1 MEQKKYSFKASEL
14 VLPDVRYT
22 MSMNIYP
29 PKSHY
34 KFTML
39 LGRVFPNSIAQAKF
53 FISKGICLD
62 VLNAK
67 DVELLENFL
76 NKYGF
81 EGKYQYTKSKQFVR
95 LLNCHILE
103 QALKIAYNL

>member
-1 MEQKKYSFKASEL
+1 MESKRTYLKANEL
-14 VLPDVRYT
+14 SLPETQYT
-22 MSMNIYP
+22 MSMNTYP

-34 KFTML
+34 KFLMG
-39 LGRVFPNSIAQAKF
+39 LGRVFPNTPTQAKY

-67 DVELLENFL
+67 DVYLLENFL

-95 LLNCHILE
+95 LLNWHVLE

>member
-1 MEQKKYSFKASEL
+1 MERTFLKANEL
-14 VLPDVRYT
+14 TLPEVRYT

-34 KFTML
+34 KFTMQ

-67 DVELLENFL
+67 DVELLEQFF

-81 EGKYQYTKSKQFVR
+81 EGKYRYTKSKTFVR
-95 LLNCHILE
+95 LQNNLDLYNAI
-103 QALKIAYNL
+103 KIAFNL

>member
-1 MEQKKYSFKASEL
+1 MERTFLKASEL
-14 VLPDVRYT
+14 TLPNAGYT

-34 KFTML
+34 KFTMR
-39 LGRVFPNSIAQAKF
+39 LGRAFPNTSAQAKY

-62 VLNAK
+62 VLNST
-67 DVELLENFL
+67 DVKLLEQFL

-81 EGKYQYTKSKQFVR
+81 EGKYRYTKSKTFVR
-95 LLNCHILE
+95 LQNDLDLYNAI
-103 QALKIAYNL
+103 KIAFNL

>member
-1 MEQKKYSFKASEL
+1 MKANEL
-14 VLPDVRYT
+14 NLPEVRYT

-34 KFTML
+34 KFVMG

-53 FISKGICLD
+53 FISKGIHLD

-67 DVELLENFL
+67 DVSLLENFL

-81 EGKYQYTKSKQFVR
+81 EGKYKYTKSKQFVR
-95 LLNCHILE
+95 LVNWLDLE

>member
-1 MEQKKYSFKASEL
+1 MEQRKHSFKASEL
-14 VLPDVRYT
+14 NLPEVRYT

-34 KFTML
+34 KFTMQ
-39 LGRVFPNSIAQAKF
+39 LGRVFPNSTAQAKF

-67 DVELLENFL
+67 DVCLLENFL
-76 NKYGF
+76 NRYNF
-81 EGKYQYTKSKQFVR
+81 EGKYRYTKSKQFVR
-95 LLNCHILE
+95 LVNWLDLE